1 MNGLVL
7 LALLAPL
14 LAQAQ
19 VFPSKLVK
27 VQVPFSSSAGPTV
40 FMQVLADK
48 LSKAWGERVIVEPKP
63 GASGFLAI
71 ESVKHAAP
79 DGHEL
84 LIVSNSHVAIN
95 PALYKKLPYDPEK
108 DFVPVALIYRAPY
121 FVTVSASGPYPT
133 VPALIAAAKAN
144 PGKLTYG
151 IAFVGSPPHL
161 GGALFGFLTSTDMA
175 PVAFKEQNQ
184 LYVALANGDLSWALS
199 TIGSALPLMKAGKV
213 KLIAVAAASRSP
225 LAPEIPTIA
234 EAGGP
239 AGAEV
244 EAWLAMLAP
253 RGTPAGVV
261 RRINADV
268 VKQLGDADVL
278 ERMRVLGFQA
288 TPDSPEEV
296 ARLIRE
302 DTRKYGELV
311 RKVGA
316 TAD

>member
-1 MNGLVL
+1 MRRLALVL
-7 LALLAPL
+7 AWLPL
-14 LAQAQ
+14 LAWAQA
-19 VFPSKLVK
+19 FPSKLVK
-27 VQVPFSSSAGPTV
+27 IAVPFSASSGPTI

-48 LSKAWGERVIVEPKP
+48 LSKTWGERVIVEPKP

-71 ESVKHAAP
+71 EGVKHAAP

-95 PALYKKLPYDPEK
+95 PALYKKLPYDAER

-121 FVTVSASGPYPT
+121 FVTVSAAGPYQT

-161 GGALFGFLTSTDMA
+161 GSALFGFLTGTDMA

-184 LYVALANGDLSWALS
+184 LYISMANGDLAWALS

-213 KLIAVAAASRSP
+213 KLIAVAARSRSS
-225 LAPEIPTIA
+225 LAPEIPTVE

-239 AGAEV
+239 AGCEV
-244 EAWLAMLAP
+244 DAWLGLLAP
-253 RGTPAGVV
+253 RGTPASVV

-278 ERMRVLGFQA
+278 DRMRVLGFQA
-288 TPDSPEEV
+288 TPDSPAEV